1 LKQLILF
8 FVLLTQFAFSQ
19 TRLTGSIKDEKNNP
33 IPFVNVFIK
42 PANSQAIVWFCQSD
56 EKGKYSLK
64 TINTGTFYLSFS
76 ALSYRTLMVPVILKN
91 EPNEIVTD
99 AILTFMPLE
108 INEIVVS
115 ANRPI
120 TIKEDTIVFDAKSFT
135 KGNEQIVEDLLRRI
149 PGLSI
154 SDDGA
159 VKVGNQEVEKVMVD
173 GDDFFA
179 KGYRLLT
186 KNMPASPIDKIEIL
200 QHYSNNKLLKGIEN
214 SEKIALN
221 LTLTDDAKRMWFGNL
236 SIGYDPIAENRY
248 DAYSN
253 LMNFGKKNKYYCI
266 ANLNNIGEDVTGN
279 INYLIRPS
287 GIGEPGNIGDDQ
299 SANTVLNIST
309 FSPNLKQERNLFNNA
324 KMVSLNGIFAI
335 SSKVKVKTLGFL
347 NADENNYFRNSFQS
361 VSVGETSFQ
370 NTEDQHLRKTNIT
383 GFGKIDLTND
393 ISKNQSLVFTGK
405 FNRTDETSKDYL
417 IFNDV
422 FNQENLNSNNTL
434 FDEKLVYT
442 HKLHKNKVLLLSGRY
457 IYEKTPQRYSLDNYF
472 FNNLFPEIADAT
484 AVSQSSENKM
494 QFAGFEAHFMDRKV
508 TGDLLELKIGNQNR
522 RDNFNS
528 SFNLNLDESTIK
540 QPNGYQNSL
549 IYSTN
554 DLYINS
560 TYRFK
565 FKHFGLIPSLDLHQI
580 INQLGKSGS
589 TTSQSPFFINP
600 KIGFDWEINN
610 KNKVLSSYS
619 FSKTNASV
627 LDVYDQYIQTGSR
640 SFTKGT
646 GDFNQLNTS
655 SVLLSYTFGNWTDKF
670 FANTLM
676 MFNKNHDFY
685 STRSIV
691 SQNYSQSEKIIL
703 KNRKYVMLTSNL
715 DRYFRPISSNLK
727 LNFGFLISDY
737 GNIVNNS
744 DLRRIKNNNFNLGFE
759 LRSSFQSFFN
769 YHFGSK
775 WNYNEVITTIS
786 NTYTDN
792 LSFLDLYFSFSKKF
806 EVDLQSERY
815 FFGSL
820 DKDNNQYYF
829 LDLDARYTI
838 KENKLSISLSGK
850 NLFNTKTFRSYSI
863 NDFSISKTE
872 YRLLPRYALLKVEY
886 RF

>member
-1 LKQLILF
+1 MKQLILF

-19 TRLTGSIKDEKNNP
+19 TRLTGSIRDEKNNP

-42 PANSQAIVWFCQSD
+42 PANSQAIAGFCQSD
-56 EKGKYSLK
+56 EKGAYSLK
-64 TINTGTFYLSFS
+64 TNKTGPFHLSFS
-76 ALSYRTLMVPVILKN
+76 ALSYRTLMVPVELKN

-99 AILTFMPLE
+99 AFLTFKPLE
-108 INEIVVS
+108 LNEIVVS

-120 TIKEDTIVFDAKSFT
+120 TIKEDTIVFDAKSFAR
-135 KGNEQIVEDLLRRI
+135 GNEQVVEDLLKRI

-154 SDDGA
+154 TDDGA
-159 VKVGNQEVEKVMVD
+159 IKVGNQEVEKVMVD

-221 LTLTDDAKRMWFGNL
+221 LTLNDEAKRMWFGNL
-236 SIGYDPIAENRY
+236 SVGYDPIAENRY

-266 ANLNNIGEDVTGN
+266 ANLNNIGEEATGN

-287 GIGEPGNIGDDQ
+287 GIGEPGHIGDDQ
-299 SANTVLNIST
+299 SANKTLDIST
-309 FSPNLKQERNLFNNA
+309 FSPNLKQERILFNNA

-347 NADENNYFRNSFQS
+347 NADENNYFKNSFQS
-361 VSVGETSFQ
+361 VAVGETKFQ
-370 NTEDQHLRKTNIT
+370 NAEDQHLRKNNIT
-383 GFGKIDLTND
+383 GFGKIDLTNE
-393 ISKNQSLVFTGK
+393 ISENQSLVFTGK

-422 FNQENLNSNNTL
+422 LNHENLNSNNTL

-442 HKLHKNKVLLLSGRY
+442 LRLHKNRALLLSGRY
-457 IYEKTPQRYSLDNYF
+457 INEKTPQRYSLDNYF
-472 FNNLFPEIADAT
+472 FNNLFPEITDAT

-508 TGDLLELKIGNQNR
+508 TGDLLELKIGNQYR
-522 RDNFNS
+522 RDNLNS
-528 SFNLNLDESTIK
+528 SFLLNLDNVTIE

-549 IYSTN
+549 MYSTN
-554 DLYINS
+554 DFYINS
-560 TYRFK
+560 EYLIK
-565 FKHFGLIPSLDLHQI
+565 FKHFGLIPGLNLHQI

-627 LDVYDQYIQTGSR
+627 LDVYDQYIQTGSHAF
-640 SFTKGT
+640 SKGT
-646 GDFNQLNTS
+646 GDFNQLNS
-655 SVLLSYTFGNWTDKF
+655 ESVLIAYTFGNWTDKF
-670 FANTLM
+670 FANTLL
-676 MFNKNHDFY
+676 MFNKNHDFF

-691 SQNYSQSEKIIL
+691 SRNYAQSEKIML
-703 KNRKYVMLTSNL
+703 KNRKYVMLSSNL
-715 DRYFRPISSNLK
+715 DRYFRTISSNLK

-792 LSFLDLYFSFSKKF
+792 LSFLDLDFRFSKKF

-838 KENKLSISLSGK
+838 KENKLSFSLSGQ
-850 NLFNTKTFRSYSI
+850 NLFNTRTFRSYSI
-863 NDFSISKTE
+863 NDISVSKTE
-872 YRLLPRYALLKVEY
+872 FRLLPRYVLFRVEF

>member
-1 LKQLILF
+1 MKQLT
-8 FVLLTQFAFSQ
+8 LLLIFLAQFAFSQ
-19 TRLTGSIKDEKNNP
+19 TNIKGIIKDEKTNP
-33 IPFVNVFIK
+33 IPFANVVIRLE
-42 PANSQAIVWFCQSD
+42 NSQLVVAFCQSD
-56 EKGKYSLK
+56 KNGCYQLK
-64 TINTGTFYLSFS
+64 TNKTGKHLLYFS
-76 ALSYRTLMVPVILKN
+76 SMSCKTVMLPVELKSG
-91 EPNEIVTD
+91 PNEIVTD
-99 AILTFMPLE
+99 VVLTYDPIEL
-108 INEIVVS
+108 NEVVVS
-115 ANRPI
+115 VQRPI
-120 TIKEDTIVFDAKSFT
+120 TIKEDTIIFDAKAFSI
-135 KGNEQIVEDLLRRI
+135 GNEKVVEDLLKRI

-154 SDDGA
+154 SENGA
-159 VKVGNQEVEKVMVD
+159 IKVGNQEVEKVMVD
-173 GDDFFA
+173 GDDFFE
-179 KGYRLLT
+179 KGYSILT
-186 KNMPASPIDKIEIL
+186 KNMPANPIDKIEVL

-214 SEKIALN
+214 SEKVALN
-221 LTLTDDAKRMWFGNL
+221 LKLNEDAKRLWFGNL
-236 SIGYDPIAENRY
+236 SVGYDPIAGNRY
-248 DAYSN
+248 DAHSN

-266 ANLNNIGEDVTGN
+266 ANLNNIGEDATGN

-299 SANTVLNIST
+299 SANTVLDIST
-309 FSPNLKQERNLFNNA
+309 FSPNIKQERILFNNA
-324 KMVSLNGIFAI
+324 KMVSLNGIFAV

-347 NADENNYFRNSFQS
+347 NADENNYFKNSFQS
-361 VSVGETSFQ
+361 VSVGETTFQ
-370 NTEDQHLRKTNIT
+370 NREDQHLRKTNIT

-393 ISKNQSLVFTGK
+393 ISKTQTLVFTSK
-405 FNRTDETSKDYL
+405 FNRTDETNKDYL

-434 FDEKLVYT
+434 IDEKLVYT
-442 HKLHKNKVLLLSGRY
+442 HKLQKNKVLLLSGRY
-457 IYEKTPQRYSLDNYF
+457 INEKTPQQYSLDKYY
-472 FNNLFPEIADAT
+472 FNNLFPEITDANFM
-484 AVSQSSENKM
+484 SQSSENKM
-494 QFAGFEAHFMDRKV
+494 QFAGFDANFMDRKED
-508 TGDLLELKIGNQNR
+508 GDLLEIKMGNKYR

-528 SFNLNLDESTIK
+528 TFMLNLDEVTIE

-549 IYSTN
+549 IYATN
-554 DLYINS
+554 DFYINS
-560 TYRFK
+560 NYRFK
-565 FKHFGLIPSLDLHQI
+565 FKHFGLITGLDLHQI
-580 INQLGKSGS
+580 INQLWKSGS

-600 KIGFDWEINN
+600 KIGFDWQINN

-619 FSKTNASV
+619 FSKINASV
-627 LDVYDQYIQTGSR
+627 LDVYDQYILTGSR
-640 SFTKGT
+640 SFSKGT
-646 GDFNQLNTS
+646 GDFNQLNS
-655 SVLLSYTFGNWTDKF
+655 STVLFAYTFGNWTDKF
-670 FANTLM
+670 FANTLL

-685 STRSIV
+685 STHSIV

-703 KNRKYVMLTSNL
+703 KNRKYIMLSSNL
-715 DRYFRPISSNLK
+715 NRYFRTISSNLK

-744 DLRRIKNNNFNLGFE
+744 DLRMIKSNNFNLGFE

-829 LDLDARYTI
+829 LDLDARYMI
-838 KENKLSISLSGK
+838 NENKLSISLSGK

-863 NDFSISKTE
+863 NDISISKTE
-872 YRLLPRYALLKVEY
+872 YRLLPRYLLLKLEY